1 MSRRDLLLN
10 EMGISQWVLT
20 KPQVLKGN
28 AQIRLSEKVKLIVVC
43 EEDHQTSRLF
53 SDILL
58 ALGLQKTEYQWLN
71 AEQSQRLVF
80 DHSPVIWLIQNEKQ
94 AVKIAKNFANLTAW
108 KNICWQDLADSV
120 YKRQLWQQMEAGFNH
135 LGEKRD

>member
-1 MSRRDLLLN
+1 MNRRDLLLN

-20 KPQVLKGN
+20 KPQVLKGD
-28 AQIRLSEKVKLIVVC
+28 AQIRLNKNVRLIVVC

-58 ALGLQKTEYQWLN
+58 ALGLQKSEYQWLN

-80 DHSPVIWLIQNEKQ
+80 QHSPIIWLIQAEEQ
-94 AVKIAKNFANLTAW
+94 AVKIAKNFANSTAW
-108 KNICWQDLADSV
+108 QNTCWQDLTYSTH
-120 YKRQLWQQMEAGFNH
+120 KRQLWQQMEAYSNH
-135 LGEKRD
+135 LEKNSD